1 MSLTIFRSDCSDARR
16 LSKSV
21 VKDNDSFFD
30 VYTDLTNSSIAVD
43 ILMGVDEAR
52 FNSDVT
58 FVGRTPDVGALNK
71 MCLSTGTKTLLNII
85 QHPDVCFDVSECGIN
100 ALQFIPRIKDGIIIW
115 RFPLI
120 PYRGKKDC
128 DILYEG
134 ILYSN
139 FSDFL
144 NVIYKED
151 RG

>member
-1 MSLTIFRSDCSDARR
+1 MPLKIYRNDCIELRNHARTIVF
-16 LSKSV
+16 
-21 VKDNDSFFD
+21 DNNGFFD
-30 VYTDLTNSSIAVD
+30 LRTN
-43 ILMGVDEAR
+43 ILNDD
-52 FNSDVT
+52 FSKDVLSTVERGIFSTSTT
-58 FVGRTPDVGALNK
+58 FISRDGIELDK
-71 MCLSTGTKTLLNII
+71 SCLSTGTKTLLNII

-128 DILYEG
+128 DISYNG
-134 ILYSN
+134 IVYSN

-144 NVIYKED
+144 NAIYKED

>member
-1 MSLTIFRSDCSDARR
+1 MPLKIYRNDCIELRNYARTIVF
-16 LSKSV
+16 
-21 VKDNDSFFD
+21 DNNGFFD
-30 VYTDLTNSSIAVD
+30 LRTN
-43 ILMGVDEAR
+43 ILNDD
-52 FNSDVT
+52 FSKDVLSTVEKGIFSTSTT
-58 FVGRTPDVGALNK
+58 FISRGGIELDK
-71 MCLSTGTKTLLNII
+71 SCLSTGTKTLLNII

-128 DILYEG
+128 DISYKG
-134 ILYSN
+134 IVYSN

-144 NVIYKED
+144 NAIYKED

>member
-1 MSLTIFRSDCSDARR
+1 MSLKIYRNDCIALRNRASTIVF
-16 LSKSV
+16 
-21 VKDNDSFFD
+21 DNNGFFD
-30 VYTDLTNSSIAVD
+30 SGTSILDDD
-43 ILMGVDEAR
+43 ISR
-52 FNSDVT
+52 DVLNIVERDIFSTSTT
-58 FVGRTPDVGALNK
+58 FISRDGIELDK
-71 MCLSTGTKTLLNII
+71 SCLSTGTKTLLNII

-128 DILYEG
+128 DILYKG

-139 FSDFL
+139 FSNFL

-151 RG
+151 R

>member
-1 MSLTIFRSDCSDARR
+1 MSLKIYRNDCVALRNRTSTIVF
-16 LSKSV
+16 
-21 VKDNDSFFD
+21 DNNGFFD
-30 VYTDLTNSSIAVD
+30 SRTSILDDD
-43 ILMGVDEAR
+43 ISRDVLNIVEMGI
-52 FNSDVT
+52 FSTSTT
-58 FVGRTPDVGALNK
+58 FISRDGIELDK
-71 MCLSTGTKTLLNII
+71 SCLSTGTKTLLNII

-128 DILYEG
+128 DILYKG

-139 FSDFL
+139 FSNFL

-151 RG
+151 R

>member
-1 MSLTIFRSDCSDARR
+1 MSLKIYQTDCIELRNHASTIVF
-16 LSKSV
+16 
-21 VKDNDSFFD
+21 DNNGFFD
-30 VYTDLTNSSIAVD
+30 SRTSILNDD
-43 ILMGVDEAR
+43 ISR
-52 FNSDVT
+52 DVLSTVERGIFSTSTT
-58 FVGRTPDVGALNK
+58 FISRDGFELDK
-71 MCLSTGTKTLLNII
+71 SCLSTGTKTLLNII
-85 QHPDVCFDVSECGIN
+85 QHPDICFDFSECGIN
-100 ALQFIPRIKDGIIIW
+100 ALQFIPRIRNGIIIW

-128 DILYEG
+128 DISYRG

>member
-1 MSLTIFRSDCSDARR
+1 MSLKIYRNDCIALRNRASII
-16 LSKSV
+16 V
-21 VKDNDSFFD
+21 FDNNGFFD
-30 VYTDLTNSSIAVD
+30 SRTSILDDD
-43 ILMGVDEAR
+43 ISR
-52 FNSDVT
+52 DVLNIVERGIFSTSTT
-58 FVGRTPDVGALNK
+58 FISRDGIELDK
-71 MCLSTGTKTLLNII
+71 SCLSTGTKTLLNII

-100 ALQFIPRIKDGIIIW
+100 ALQFIPRIRNGIIIW

-128 DILYEG
+128 DISYKG

-139 FSDFL
+139 FSEFL